1 MTISQELLT
10 QATAMGPELIALRRA
25 LHQEPEFALQLPKTQ
40 QKILDAI
47 QGLGEIT
54 LGKNLTS
61 IVLVIEGS
69 KPGPTVLLRADMDAL
84 SVQEETGLDFAST
97 NGFMHAC
104 GHDLHMASGVGAAKL
119 LHQNRDKLAGKVA
132 FWFQP
137 GEEGHHGADV
147 MIDEGMLD
155 VTGERPVAAYGLHVF
170 TDMPLGAIAT
180 KPGPM
185 MASAGDLHAT
195 FYGSGGHGSMPW
207 LSKDPVTPM
216 VEAISSLQV
225 MLNKTFDQF
234 DPVILN
240 VGWIRAGD
248 TATTNVIADS
258 ASFGATVRTFTPEN
272 TKKLH
277 ELAPKMIHS
286 IADAY
291 GVKAEVSFSQAT
303 KVLMNDQGA
312 VERVRKVAKELVGE
326 RGYQEMKKPSAGGE
340 DYASIVAEVPGAFVF
355 VGACPTEIDHT
366 TAPTNHSAKAMFDD
380 SVIPLGAAL
389 LASLAF
395 DHLG

>member
-84 SVQEETGLDFAST
+84 SVQEETGVDFAST

-119 LHQNRDKLAGKVA
+119 LYQNRDKLAGKVA

-147 MIDEGMLD
+147 MIDDGMLD

-170 TDMPLGAIAT
+170 TYMPLGAIAT

-240 VGWIRAGD
+240 VGWIIAGD

-277 ELAPKMIHS
+277 ELAPKLIHS

-355 VGACPTEIDHT
+355 VGACPPEIDHT

-395 DHLG
+395 EHLG

>member
-147 MIDEGMLD
+147 MIEEGMLD

-389 LASLAF
+389 LASLAI

>member
-155 VTGERPVAAYGLHVF
+155 VTSERPVAAYGLHFF

-185 MASAGDLHAT
+185 MASAGDLYAT

-258 ASFGATVRTFTPEN
+258 ASFGATVRTFSPEN

-277 ELAPKMIHS
+277 ELAPKLIHS

-395 DHLG
+395 EHLG